1 MTFILFTL
9 YILFSFLCG
18 ALPFSVWLSRRVGR
32 DAREVGDHNPGATN
46 ALKAGGWGVGLLAFA
61 LDISKGAFPVGLAWF
76 VLGWRGWEIAPIALA
91 PMFGHAFSPF
101 LNFRGGKSLAVSLGI
116 WIGLTL
122 WHMPLFILPPLVL
135 TFLFI
140 DNSGWAVSAALLSL
154 GLGIWL
160 EGEPVFWAVY
170 LPMTAFLLWKH
181 RAELR
186 QPIQFRAR
194 R

>member
-1 MTFILFTL
+1 MTFILYT
-9 YILFSFLCG
+9 LFSFLCG
-18 ALPFSVWLSRRVGR
+18 ALPFSVWLSRWAGR

-61 LDISKGAFPVGLAWF
+61 LDIFKGAFPVGLAWF

-101 LNFRGGKSLAVSLGI
+101 LNFHGGKSLAVSLGI

-122 WHMPLFILPPLVL
+122 WRMPLFILPPLVL

-154 GLGIWL
+154 GVGVWL
-160 EGEPVFWAVY
+160 EGEPALWAVY
-170 LPMTAFLLWKH
+170 LPMAAFLLWKH

-186 QPIQFRAR
+186 QPIIFRAR

>member
-1 MTFILFTL
+1 
-9 YILFSFLCG
+9 
-18 ALPFSVWLSRRVGR
+18 
-32 DAREVGDHNPGATN
+32 
-46 ALKAGGWGVGLLAFA
+46 
-61 LDISKGAFPVGLAWF
+61 
-76 VLGWRGWEIAPIALA
+76 
-91 PMFGHAFSPF
+91 MFGHAFSPF

-122 WHMPLFILPPLVL
+122 WRMPLFILPPLVL

-170 LPMTAFLLWKH
+170 LPMTAFLFWKH